1 MSKFEDH
8 LWTELVREHGDVMAR
23 ASRPAV
29 KPAHRRP
36 RLLAGTGLGVAGVG
50 AAVALVLGTTSPSP
64 AFAVTRNHD
73 GSITISIKR
82 YSGIA
87 GANARLHELGI
98 KATVTQQAPAGC
110 QPTASPPTGGQG
122 AAVESGTEGPAARAS
137 LHWRIV
143 PSQVPVGQQLVLTP
157 PPPPP
162 GAGSGKLGSDGQVW
176 SCGSEGPGAGS
187 PPPAP
192 NGDGHGSP

>member
-8 LWTELVREHGDVMAR
+8 LWTELVREHGGVMAR

-50 AAVALVLGTTSPSP
+50 AAVALVLATTSTSP

-73 GSITISIKR
+73 GSVTISIKR
-82 YSGIA
+82 YGGIA
-87 GANARLHELGI
+87 GANARLHQLGI
-98 KATVTQQAPAGC
+98 RATVTQQVPAGC
-110 QPTASPPTGGQG
+110 QPTASPPAGGQG
-122 AAVESGTEGPAARAS
+122 AAVESGTEAPAARAS
-137 LHWRIV
+137 LQWRIV
-143 PSQVPVGQQLVLTP
+143 PSQVPMGQQLVLTP

-176 SCGSEGPGAGS
+176 SCGSDGPGAGS

-192 NGDGHGSP
+192 NGDTHGSP